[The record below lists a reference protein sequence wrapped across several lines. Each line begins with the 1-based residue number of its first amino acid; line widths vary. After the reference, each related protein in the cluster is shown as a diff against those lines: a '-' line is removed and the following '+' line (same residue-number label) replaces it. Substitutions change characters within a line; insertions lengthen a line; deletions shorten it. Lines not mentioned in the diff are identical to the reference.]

1 MESEVNKRLKLIS
14 KDDEN
19 IEESKKQIKNL
30 FRDIF
35 ERVNQFEKEYYK
47 TLITAL
53 KAIEESTEKHYD
65 EAIKFYEEGG
75 EISEKKADFWSRK
88 M

>member
-35 ERVNQFEKEYYK
+35 ERVN
-47 TLITAL
+47 
-53 KAIEESTEKHYD
+53 
-65 EAIKFYEEGG
+65 
-75 EISEKKADFWSRK
+75 
-88 M
+88 